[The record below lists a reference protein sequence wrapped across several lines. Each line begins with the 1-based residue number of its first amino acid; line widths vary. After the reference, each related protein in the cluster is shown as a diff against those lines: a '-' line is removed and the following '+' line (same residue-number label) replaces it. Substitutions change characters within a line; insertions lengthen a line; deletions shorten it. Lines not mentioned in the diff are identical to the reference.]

1 MCKGE
6 TRTLTV
12 PPRFAYGQAGI
23 RGNIQFTLPIA
34 KILSVKNARAWVSMV
49 SYLKKQNQNIKKK
62 KILGAV

>member
-23 RGNIQFTLPIA
+23 AGNILLLHENNS
-34 KILSVKNARAWVSMV
+34 ILDQ
-49 SYLKKQNQNIKKK
+49 Y
-62 KILGAV
+62 

>member
-23 RGNIQFTLPIA
+23 AGNILLHENNSI
-34 KILSVKNARAWVSMV
+34 IELSTCFHES
-49 SYLKKQNQNIKKK
+49 
-62 KILGAV
+62 

>member
-23 RGNIQFTLPIA
+23 RGNILFTLSIA
-34 KILSVKNARAWVSMV
+34 KILSVKNAWAWVSMV
-49 SYLKKQNQNIKKK
+49 SYLKK
-62 KILGAV
+62 